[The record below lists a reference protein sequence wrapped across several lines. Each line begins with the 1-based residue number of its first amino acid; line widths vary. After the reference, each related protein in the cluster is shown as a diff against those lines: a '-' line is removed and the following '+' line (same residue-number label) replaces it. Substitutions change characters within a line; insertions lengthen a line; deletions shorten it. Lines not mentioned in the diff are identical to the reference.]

1 MRDCDVVVLAFCSL
15 PGEVSFECRVPN
27 ANVLR
32 GVKDGVSKIAGAS
45 LLHVGVSAGSVEL
58 AGLVG
63 RRRKAGIAR

>member
-1 MRDCDVVVLAFCSL
+1 MLTLSSL
-15 PGEVSFECRVPN
+15 PGKVCLECRVPN